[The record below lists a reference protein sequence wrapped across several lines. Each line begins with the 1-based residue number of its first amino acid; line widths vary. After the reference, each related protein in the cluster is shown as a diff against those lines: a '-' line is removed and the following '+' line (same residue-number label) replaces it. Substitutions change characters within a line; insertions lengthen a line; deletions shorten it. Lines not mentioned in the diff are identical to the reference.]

1 MRIIKMGD
9 LVETEL
15 ECLKC
20 NTVFGYNKYDIKT
33 KYGNWVR
40 TGIESSER
48 WIVKI
53 VECPVCGKNF
63 EIKREK
69 EYY

>member
-15 ECLKC
+15 KCSKC
-20 NTVFGYNKYDIKT
+20 NTVFGYNKCDVKT
-33 KYGNWVR
+33 EYWDWVR
-40 TGIESSER
+40 TGSESSER
-48 WIVKI
+48 WVVKI
-53 VECPVCGKNF
+53 VECPVCGKTF
-63 EIKREK
+63 EIEREK